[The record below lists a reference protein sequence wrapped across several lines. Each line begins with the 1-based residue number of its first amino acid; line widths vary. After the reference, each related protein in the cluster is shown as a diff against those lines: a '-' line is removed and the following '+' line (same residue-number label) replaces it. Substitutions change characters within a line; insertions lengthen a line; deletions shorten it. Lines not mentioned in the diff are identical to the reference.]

1 MLFASQFEHQQHEL
15 RNRIRVITQ
24 ACYEVLRS
32 ERLARCFELVLAIG
46 NLLNTGTELEGAQG
60 VTLAS
65 LLKVQYPYIR
75 RIFVFANRSTLM

>member
-1 MLFASQFEHQQHEL
+1 MQINVMLFASQFQHQQQEL
-15 RNRIRVITQ
+15 RKRIRVITQ

-60 VTLAS
+60 ITLAS
-65 LLKVQYPYIR
+65 LLKVRSP
-75 RIFVFANRSTLM
+75 FVFDLHNAR